1 MAVACSGH
9 HRHVSRPSKSFKSV
23 RGCACAPPGRHDQSG
38 WGSISRAA
46 VNHGALGT
54 RQHAANTSSRGG
66 TAAAGR
72 RPARPATPAALP
84 RGSAAA
90 NMQHHCLRVLCQS
103 VDLLTHSLHSVR
115 GTQHAAVGGRCGRL
129 QPTAPA
135 SAVLT
140 CSGFGGQGV
149 APGRAAPE
157 NADGMELKACTLV
170 GGVDGPCAAW
180 GVRRGEE
187 IPPGVICWGS
197 PCCSATTLARR
208 SSRRAAGSSR
218 CVIDA
223 SR

>member
-1 MAVACSGH
+1 MQ
-9 HRHVSRPSKSFKSV
+9 RP
-23 RGCACAPPGRHDQSG
+23 APPGEQTKRVLRERTRVCVRPASKA
-38 WGSISRAA
+38 WPIR
-46 VNHGALGT
+46 LGQYLT
-54 RQHAANTSSRGG
+54 RGCEPWRPWHSPARSKHKQQRGG

-72 RPARPATPAALP
+72 RPARPASPAALP

-103 VDLLTHSLHSVR
+103 VDLLTHSLHSVP

-129 QPTAPA
+129 QPAAPA
-135 SAVLT
+135 SAVLAW
-140 CSGFGGQGV
+140 SGFGGQGV

-157 NADGMELKACTLV
+157 DADGMELKACTLV

-180 GVRRGEE
+180 GVRRGEVS
-187 IPPGVICWGS
+187 PPGVICWGS